1 MDELRSRTGRRWVAA
16 GAALGLAAALAVGC
30 GPGDGDPTGPAEPAL
45 TDPPATAPPGD
56 QAPEVVVTMPEAGA
70 TVTVPFEVRVDS
82 SVELGAIDDELHHL
96 HIWFG
101 DPSGQPLIVESGTA
115 TVEDAPDGDTTMV
128 VQVHT
133 FDHQPASD
141 QVSVP
146 LVVQGGSG
154 GQTPGPPPGNDY

>member
-1 MDELRSRTGRRWVAA
+1 MDVFKLRTGRRWFAA
-16 GAALGLAAALAVGC
+16 AAALGLAAALAVGC
-30 GPGDGDPTGPAEPAL
+30 GPGDDDPAGPAL

-56 QAPEVVVTMPEAGA
+56 QAPELAVTMPEAGA
-70 TVTVPFEVRVDS
+70 TVTVPFEVWVDAG
-82 SVELGAIDDELHHL
+82 VELGAIDDELHHL

-115 TVEDAPDGDTTMV
+115 TVEDAPAGDTTMI

-146 LVVQGGSG
+146 LVVQGGPG
-154 GQTPGPPPGNDY
+154 GQTSAPPPGNDY

>member
-1 MDELRSRTGRRWVAA
+1 MDVFRPRTARPWLAA
-16 GAALGLAAALAVGC
+16 ATALGLAAALAVGC
-30 GPGDGDPTGPAEPAL
+30 GPGDGDPAGPAEPAL
-45 TDPPATAPPGD
+45 SDPPATAPPGD
-56 QAPEVVVTMPEAGA
+56 RAPELAVTTPEAGA
-70 TVTVPFEVRVDS
+70 TVTVPFEVRVES

-96 HIWFG
+96 HIWFD

-115 TVEDAPDGDTTMV
+115 TVEDAPAGETAMI

-146 LVVQGGSG
+146 LVVQAGSG
-154 GQTPGPPPGNDY
+154 GQTSGPPPGNDY